1 MRKVIT
7 FFIITTISW
16 LGTYAQDLESIRL
29 LYKDATK
36 SKEQAEAFYEPVKE
50 VTQADQ
56 PVLVAYKGAGLML
69 LARYE
74 KLANRGPSVKEAAQ
88 WIEQAVSAD
97 PENAEIRLIRLSV
110 QEHLPRFLKYNQ
122 HIDEDRQ
129 FIQQAL
135 PSLKDESLTAMI
147 NGYFEEFSTK

>member
-1 MRKVIT
+1 MG
-7 FFIITTISW
+7 S
-16 LGTYAQDLESIRL
+16 YAQDLESIRL

-50 VTQADQ
+50 VTRADK
-56 PVLVAYKGAGLML
+56 PVLVGYKGAGLML

-74 KLANRGPSVKEAAQ
+74 KLANRGPRVKEAVQ

-110 QEHLPRFLKYNQ
+110 QEHLPRFLKYHQ
-122 HIDEDRQ
+122 HIEEDRQ

-135 PSLKDESLTAMI
+135 PSITDESLAAMI